1 MEQTVL
7 TASGLTMRY
16 HSTLAL
22 DNLDLTLPQGK
33 IVGLLG
39 PNGSGKTTFIKL
51 AAGLLTPTAGEI
63 TICGNKI
70 GRPPRPWFPI
80 SLTAPISAVR
90 FGWSSSWI
98 SFRIFTWTLTG
109 RGQRKCSP
117 R

>member
-51 AAGLLTPTAGEI
+51 AA
-63 TICGNKI
+63 
-70 GRPPRPWFPI
+70 RPPRPWSPI

>member
-22 DNLDLTLPQGK
+22 DNLDLALPQGK

-70 GRPPRPWFPI
+70 G
-80 SLTAPISAVR
+80 TATKAV

>member
-1 MEQTVL
+1 MEQNVL

-22 DNLDLTLPQGK
+22 DNLDMNLPQGK

-51 AAGLLTPTAGEI
+51 AAGLLTPTAGQI
-63 TICGNKI
+63 TVCGEKI
-70 GRPPRPWFPI
+70 G
-80 SLTAPISAVR
+80 TAPISAVR

-98 SFRIFTWTLTG
+98 SFRIFTRTSTAPG
-109 RGQRKCSP
+109 RRKCSL

>member
-70 GRPPRPWFPI
+70 GTATKAVVSYLP
-80 SLTAPISAVR
+80 APISAVR

-109 RGQRKCSP
+109 RGRRKCSP